1 LRPGDRALVWQL
13 CGLAWLIF
21 FGYGIANATAQSL
34 YLQAYAANSL
44 PTVWLAVA
52 ATSLAVVSLNNQV
65 VRRVRV
71 AEALLYAALCS
82 AACFALLLSLLPS
95 YPRAATFALYVCKD
109 VYIVVICELFWTL
122 ANARFAALRAQ
133 QVYGFF
139 CAAGSLGGVVGNS
152 ALNLLALR
160 WGTTALFWWIVPVC
174 LATALGVWLRRGA
187 FEGKSD
193 GVREPIGAG
202 FGEKAVAAA
211 PARVRQGSAWQ
222 VLRRSRTLVYLLL
235 LVAVVQVAL
244 TVMDFQFNRG
254 IEAAYADLDRRTA
267 LFGQVN
273 AFINVGSLALQLGS
287 RWLLATFG
295 IAAVMLSIPLS
306 LGSAVAVHLLHPS
319 LISICCV
326 KVVGKC
332 VDYSLFRVAKEFV
345 YIPLSRREKTEGK
358 ALIDMLTYRV
368 AKGLASALLL
378 GLTLYHL
385 EAHTSLLSAAL
396 CVAWGALTLAI
407 LAQRRAP
414 TP

>member
-1 LRPGDRALVWQL
+1 LKPGEPARVWQL
-13 CGLAWLIF
+13 CALAGLIF

-34 YLQAYAANSL
+34 YLQAYAANTL

-52 ATSLAVVSLNNQV
+52 VTSLAVVSLNNQV

-71 AEALLYAALCS
+71 AEALHYAALCS

-139 CAAGSLGGVVGNS
+139 CAAGSLGGVAGNS
-152 ALNLLALR
+152 AVNLLALR
-160 WGTTALFWWIVPVC
+160 WGTTALFWCIVPVC
-174 LATALGVWLRRGA
+174 LATSAAVWWRRGA
-187 FEGKSD
+187 FED
-193 GVREPIGAG
+193 VRDRPLNPAD
-202 FGEKAVAAA
+202 A
-211 PARVRQGSAWQ
+211 PARQGSAWQ
-222 VLRRSRTLVYLLL
+222 VLRRSRILAYLLL

-244 TVMDFQFNRG
+244 TVMDFQFNRSV
-254 IEAAYADLDRRTA
+254 EAAYVDLDRRTA

-273 AFINVGSLALQLGS
+273 AIINVGSLALQLGS
-287 RWLLATFG
+287 NRLLALFG
-295 IAAVMLSIPLS
+295 ISAVMLSIPLS
-306 LGSAVAVHLLHPS
+306 LGTAVAVHLVHPS
-319 LISICCV
+319 LVSICCV
-326 KVVGKC
+326 KIVGKC
-332 VDYSLFRVAKEFV
+332 VDYSLFRVVKEFI

-358 ALIDMLTYRV
+358 ALIDMLTYRL

-385 EAHTSLLSAAL
+385 EAHISWLSAAL